1 MTLELDA
8 VSFVATQEF
17 ATFTTGSP
25 FNDDITLSSDG
36 SYAYTMASESGDEN
50 IYRFPLATPG
60 LLSSILASDKK
71 FNLEG
76 LVTLINH
83 RGHTWNAAGTK
94 LYVADIA
101 NVLNESFIQQFTL
114 GVAWD
119 PSTIS
124 GVVTKDISATIS
136 VGNLKGID
144 VVGSDGYLFAVDASV
159 PSVVKFTMTAG
170 DISTLADSGDSYTT
184 TPLTASPRG
193 VRVGGSGT
201 RLYINQEWPSIAYQT
216 NLSVGYD
223 ITTLS
228 DSGNSLAIAT
238 ELPGEQTSGFAISAN
253 DTCIYFSAFNADMD
267 MLQYC
272 QAAAVSVDPC
282 TGTYIEGGTV
292 RLAIGVLAGFWWLG
306 GGGGQCKSVT
316 ALVDGNVTQL
326 EICDG
331 VITFPRLAARA
342 HIGLPYTTDIET
354 LNIEVEG
361 GGTIQGGRKKV
372 TDVTTRFFRSRLPL
386 IGPNFSDMVQM
397 KQREDEKYGESTT
410 LLTGDKTTNVPPDW
424 NSHGRLAYRIK
435 DPVPCTWLAIIPE
448 FEVEDDG

>member
-1 MTLELDA
+1 MTLELSA
-8 VSFVATQEF
+8 VSYVATQEF
-17 ATFTTGSP
+17 ASFTTGSP
-25 FNDDITLSSDG
+25 FNDDITFSSDG
-36 SYAYTMASESGDEN
+36 AFAYTMASESGDEN
-50 IYRFPLATPG
+50 IYRFPLATAG
-60 LLSSILASDKK
+60 LLSSITASDKK

-76 LVTLINH
+76 LVALINH

-101 NVLNESFIQQFTL
+101 NFLDESFIQEFTL
-114 GVAWD
+114 GTAWD

-144 VVGSDGYLFAVDASV
+144 VVGADGYLFAVDASV
-159 PSVVKFTMTAG
+159 PSIVKFTMTAG
-170 DISTLADSGDSYTT
+170 DISTLVDSGDSYTT

-201 RLYINQEWPSIAYQT
+201 RLYINQEWPSVAYQT

-223 ITTLS
+223 ITTLT

-238 ELPGEQTSGFAISAN
+238 ELPGEQTSGFAIS
-253 DTCIYFSAFNADMD
+253 DTCIYFSAFNGDMD

-272 QAAAVSVDPC
+272 QAAAISSDPC
-282 TGTYIEGGTV
+282 TGTYVEGGVV
-292 RLAIGVLAGFWWLG
+292 RLAIGVLTGFWWLG
-306 GGGGQCKSVT
+306 GAGDGSNCKVVT
-316 ALVDGNVTQL
+316 ALVDGNVTEL
-326 EICDG
+326 EVCNG
-331 VITFPRLAARA
+331 SITFPRLAARA

-354 LNIEVEG
+354 LNIEAGG
-361 GGTIQGGRKKV
+361 GGTLQGGRNKI

-386 IGPNFSDMVQM
+386 IGPDFYDMVQM
-397 KQREDEKYGESTT
+397 KQRENEKYGESTN
-410 LLTGDKTTNVPPDW
+410 LLTGDKTTNIPPDW
-424 NSHGRLAYRIK
+424 NSHGRIAYRIK
-435 DPVPCTWLAIIPE
+435 DPVPCTWLAVIPE